1 MTNVF
6 TSLSQPVVRGPSSH
20 THFSSCWLFTCP
32 VQPDVCSSPACSG
45 ILENLL
51 PSSLLTSFLL
61 DSATGRCWKQI
72 RRMGEGR
79 SLQLTVE
86 KDPELTDAFATELV
100 EKWVIPHSTDPGR
113 GLGRLHLWSRQHL
126 WWVQNPP
133 IRVSNSHGVGATG
146 GLQPLTAGLHPHL
159 PFLIISFPLLL
170 CSPSPSKTFA
180 ATLHSLNLKHLE

>member
-1 MTNVF
+1 MTNIF
-6 TSLSQPVVRGPSSH
+6 ISFAQPVVRGTSSH
-20 THFSSCWLFTCP
+20 THFSLCWSFTCT
-32 VQPDVCSSPACSG
+32 VQPDVCSSPICSG

-51 PSSLLTSFLL
+51 SSSLPTSFLL

-79 SLQLTVE
+79 SLQLAVE
-86 KDPELTDAFATELV
+86 KDPELTDALAAELV

-113 GLGRLHLWSRQHL
+113 GLGCLHLWSRQHL

-133 IRVSNSHGVGATG
+133 IRVSNSPGVGAAG
-146 GLQPLTAGLHPHL
+146 GLQPLTSGLHSPL
-159 PFLIISFPLLL
+159 PFFIISFPLLL

-180 ATLHSLNLKHLE
+180 ATLLIGLL

>member
-1 MTNVF
+1 M
-6 TSLSQPVVRGPSSH
+6 
-20 THFSSCWLFTCP
+20 
-32 VQPDVCSSPACSG
+32 QPDVCSSPACSG

-51 PSSLLTSFLL
+51 SSSLLTSFLL

-72 RRMGEGR
+72 RRMGQGR

-113 GLGRLHLWSRQHL
+113 GHGRLHPWSRQHL

-133 IRVSNSHGVGATG
+133 IRVSNSRGVGETG
-146 GLQPLTAGLHPHL
+146 GLQPLTSGLHPHL
-159 PFLIISFPLLL
+159 PFSSFP
-170 CSPSPSKTFA
+170 SPFFFA
-180 ATLHSLNLKHLE
+180 LPALPKPLQPPYIP